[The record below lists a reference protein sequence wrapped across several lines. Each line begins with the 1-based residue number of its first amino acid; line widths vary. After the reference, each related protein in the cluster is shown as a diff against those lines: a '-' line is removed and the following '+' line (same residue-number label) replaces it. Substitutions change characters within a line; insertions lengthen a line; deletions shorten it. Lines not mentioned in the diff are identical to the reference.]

1 MGNKPTFRFYGDMDT
16 IKEKIQHVI
25 GKNFKVMELKED
37 VHTNLLKI
45 VIDGEDSITLST
57 TSEVSRLLQQ
67 SEALNEVYPNGY
79 RLEVSSPGVG
89 SPLVYPFQYKK
100 NIGRKLS
107 VSYKDGD
114 NIKDLNAKL
123 ISIDDSH
130 IVLSHKKAQI
140 TIPYDDILRA
150 VVLISFQ

>member
-1 MGNKPTFRFYGDMDT
+1 MGNNPTFRFYRDMDT

-25 GKNFKVMELKED
+25 GENFKVMELKED

-45 VIDGEDSITLST
+45 VIDGENSITLNT
-57 TSEVSRLLQQ
+57 TSKISRILQQ
-67 SEALNEVYPNGY
+67 SEALNEFYPDGY
-79 RLEVSSPGVG
+79 RLEVSSPGIG

-114 NIKDLNAKL
+114 NIKDLNTKL

-130 IVLSHKKAQI
+130 IILSHKKKQM
-140 TIPYDDILRA
+140 TIPYDDIIRA